1 MSKWENEEKRA
12 RENGPMSK
20 WEDEEKGTWEFGNI
34 SKREH
39 KKIRKR
45 GYVRNMRKWEQ

>member
-1 MSKWENEEKRA
+1 MSKWENEEKGA
-12 RENGPMSK
+12 RENGPMNK

-39 KKIRKR
+39 KKIRKG